1 MNHLNLLVA
10 LIIGVTIFNSCQP
23 KVNPFEQQEKIV
35 QDQFGADTCHIH
47 PFQRIANGDTLNIV
61 TVQLVNVRGAFSQL
75 EEWRINVA
83 VALAFY
89 QNIDK
94 SMLEQ
99 YDGVSGVITKTEESE
114 EGIEAKSKEY
124 ALTVEELAEIDSVQN
139 FLKGILDE
147 RSTSG
152 DFKSTRQLFDTVVT
166 DSVLVVLDTAIDIAH
181 QLGGTL
187 HDRLLIGY
195 RYITVDGYTGD
206 YIEAE
211 IAEEVERGWIVHK
224 FILDP
229 RTGKIVGFKFWVNG

>member
-1 MNHLNLLVA
+1 MRHFNLLLA
-10 LIIGVTIFNSCQP
+10 AILCAAFFNSCQP
-23 KVNPFEQQEKIV
+23 PVNPFQEQEKIV
-35 QDQFGADTCHIH
+35 RDQFGADACHIH
-47 PFQRIANGDTLNIV
+47 PFLRIVNGDTLNV
-61 TVQLVNVRGAFSQL
+61 VNVQLVNVRGAFSQL

-89 QNIDK
+89 QNTDK
-94 SMLEQ
+94 SLLEE
-99 YDGVSGVITKTEESE
+99 YDGISGVITKTEETE

-124 ALTVEELAEIDSVQN
+124 ALTVEEFAVIDSVQN

-147 RSTSG
+147 RTTSG
-152 DFKSTRQLFDTVVT
+152 DFKSTRKWFDTLIT

-195 RYITVDGYTGD
+195 RYVTLEGFAGEYVET
-206 YIEAE
+206 E

-229 RTGKIVGFKFWVNG
+229 KTGKIVGFKFWVNG